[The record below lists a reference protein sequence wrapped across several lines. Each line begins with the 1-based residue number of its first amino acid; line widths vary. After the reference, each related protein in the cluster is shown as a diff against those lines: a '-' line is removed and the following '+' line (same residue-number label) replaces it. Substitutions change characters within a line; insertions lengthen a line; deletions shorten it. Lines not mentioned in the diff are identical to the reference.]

1 MFHRCLLGRVDEPAQ
16 SGAAA
21 LAEAA
26 PRRSNNRR
34 QLRRIAGTRARAG
47 RWTDNFLE
55 ENMMADPTPPADQ
68 SPPADSAP
76 TDSPRAQ
83 THQRAPEQEL
93 ELKLKKNPDDQD
105 AKVDVGSDQS
115 MDASDPVAVTA
126 PGGNEPAPS
135 SSFPEPK

>member
-1 MFHRCLLGRVDEPAQ
+1 
-16 SGAAA
+16 
-21 LAEAA
+21 
-26 PRRSNNRR
+26 
-34 QLRRIAGTRARAG
+34 
-47 RWTDNFLE
+47 
-55 ENMMADPTPPADQ
+55 MMADPTPPADQ

-135 SSFPEPK
+135 SSFPEPNSRAAVPRTNSVPLKTQPTHDVG